1 MLYLDQNWLAV
12 GAYVANLKKGLAGE
26 GPKDRAGTKKDAEP
40 NTAVQKAVE
49 CVAEDLDMYM
59 QHDEVCQ
66 YGDLS

>member
-12 GAYVANLKKGLAGE
+12 GAYIANLKKGLAGE

-40 NTAVQKAVE
+40 NTAVQRAVE
-49 CVAEDLDMYM
+49 CVAEDLDIYM